1 MDYTVHRILQARI
14 LEWVDFSFSSGF
26 SWPRNWTRSPALQ
39 VDSLPA
45 EHKGSPRILEWV
57 AYPFSRGSSQ
67 PRDWT
72 QVSHIAGEFFTS
84 WATEEA
90 HGYEIWTIIKAEH
103 QRIDTFKLW
112 CWRWHLRIPWT
123 ERRSNQS
130 ILKEINLEYSLEGLK
145 LKLKLQY
152 FGPLMWRTD
161 SLEKTLCRER
171 LRVGEKGDEM
181 RWLDGIINSMDM
193 SFRKLRERWRTG
205 KPGVL
210 QSTGRQRV
218 RHNWVIE

>member
-1 MDYTVHRILQARI
+1 M
-14 LEWVDFSFSSGF
+14 
-26 SWPRNWTRSPALQ
+26 
-39 VDSLPA
+39 
-45 EHKGSPRILEWV
+45 EWV
-57 AYPFSRGSSQ
+57 AFPFSRGSSQ

-72 QVSHIAGEFFTS
+72 QVSRIAGEFFTS

-90 HGYEIWTIIKAEH
+90 HGYEIWTIMKAEH

-152 FGPLMWRTD
+152 FDPLMWRTD
-161 SLEKTLCRER
+161 SLEKTVCWET
-171 LRVGEKGDEM
+171 LRVGEKGDNR
-181 RWLDGIINSMDM
+181 RWDGWMASSTQWTWVWISSENWWWPG
-193 SFRKLRERWRTG
+193 R
-205 KPGVL
+205 PGVL
-210 QSTGRQRV
+210 QSEGLQRV
-218 RHNWVIE
+218 RHDLVTEQQLYTVPLEQFYTTLSMQLIRHIKMSLNNEY

>member
-1 MDYTVHRILQARI
+1 M
-14 LEWVDFSFSSGF
+14 
-26 SWPRNWTRSPALQ
+26 
-39 VDSLPA
+39 
-45 EHKGSPRILEWV
+45 EWV
-57 AYPFSRGSSQ
+57 AFPFSRGSSQ

-72 QVSHIAGEFFTS
+72 QVSRIAGEFFTS

-90 HGYEIWTIIKAEH
+90 HGYEIWTIMKAEH

-152 FGPLMWRTD
+152 FDPLMWRTD
-161 SLEKTLCRER
+161 SLEKTVCWET
-171 LRVGEKGDEM
+171 LRVGEKGDNR
-181 RWLDGIINSMDM
+181 RWDGWMASSTQWTWVLLLSKVIVLLSLFKTIIRVFPGCSEIVTLHFKCRDCRFDW
-193 SFRKLRERWRTG
+193 SLVRELRTHMWICVA
-205 KPGVL
+205 KKKKKSNNPQL
-210 QSTGRQRV
+210 MLK
-218 RHNWVIE
+218 